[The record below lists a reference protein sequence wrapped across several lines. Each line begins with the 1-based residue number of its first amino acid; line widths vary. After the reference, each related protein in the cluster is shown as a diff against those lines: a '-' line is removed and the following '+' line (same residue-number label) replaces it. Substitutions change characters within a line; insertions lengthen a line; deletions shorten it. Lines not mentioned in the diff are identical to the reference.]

1 MLNITNFKLIIFIKK
16 KMKQFKLTIDTDTIN
31 MENEIH
37 INNFSQKIKNLALHC
52 MNFVYGIEDKEDCL
66 NNRYTREFH
75 DDNDSTIGSYNIPP
89 FIKTNNGLNCTKF
102 DKRFPYLLH
111 S

>member
-1 MLNITNFKLIIFIKK
+1 
-16 KMKQFKLTIDTDTIN
+16 MKQFKLTIDTDTIN

-37 INNFSQKIKNLALHC
+37 LNNFSQKIRNLALHC
-52 MNFVYGIEDKEDCL
+52 VNFVYNIEDKEDCL

-75 DDNDSTIGSYNIPP
+75 DDNDSTIESYNIPS
-89 FIKTNNGLNCTKF
+89 FIKKNNDLDYNKF
-102 DKRFPYLLH
+102 DKSFPRLLH

>member
-1 MLNITNFKLIIFIKK
+1 
-16 KMKQFKLTIDTDTIN
+16 MKQFKLTIDTDTIN

-37 INNFSQKIKNLALHC
+37 MNNFSEKIKNLALHC
-52 MNFVYGIEDKEDCL
+52 VNFVYNIEDKEDCL

-75 DDNDSTIGSYNIPP
+75 DDNDSAIESYNISS
-89 FIKTNNGLNCTKF
+89 FIKKRNDLDCNQF
-102 DKRFPYLLH
+102 DKSFPSLLH